1 MSERTKKKFKD
12 TTVGKLLL
20 GAAHVVNPAL
30 GKILE
35 GVVDPK
41 EAIAEISKSKISVE
55 DKIKLQQMI
64 YDHQNKELEAIS
76 NRWSA
81 DMSSDNVLSK
91 SIRPI
96 SLAFVLLSTILLIF
110 IDSGFINFAV
120 DSEWKELLKMLLIT
134 IVAAYFGGRS
144 YEKGHSIKNNKWQK

>member
-1 MSERTKKKFKD
+1 MPKKKFKD
-12 TTVGKLLL
+12 TTIGKLLL
-20 GAAHVVNPAL
+20 GAAHVINPSL
-30 GKILE
+30 GKVLE

-41 EAIAEISKSKISVE
+41 EAISVISQSQISVE

-64 YDHQNKELEAIS
+64 YDHQNKELEEIS
-76 NRWSA
+76 NRWAA
-81 DMSSDNVLSK
+81 DMSSDNKLSK

-96 SLAFVLLSTILLIF
+96 ALAFVLVSTILLIF

-120 DSEWKELLKMLLIT
+120 DSEWKELLKMLLVT

-144 YEKGHSIKNNKWQK
+144 YEKGHAIKKQ

>member
-1 MSERTKKKFKD
+1 MSETSKKKFKD

-30 GKILE
+30 GKVLE
-35 GVVDPK
+35 GVVDPQ

-64 YDHQNKELEAIS
+64 YNHQNKELEEIS
-76 NRWSA
+76 KRWSS
-81 DMSSDNVLSK
+81 DMLSDNTLSK
-91 SIRPI
+91 SIRPL
-96 SLAFVLLSTILLIF
+96 SLAFVLISTVLLIF

-120 DSEWKELLKMLLIT
+120 DSEWKELLKILQLKKHI
-134 IVAAYFGGRS
+134 
-144 YEKGHSIKNNKWQK
+144 IKHQKY